1 MLHDR
6 FSRFSITVSIGRRQ
20 MRLDIVQRTEE
31 ERMGNVVYVGC
42 DVVVEWVGFLIMLQH
57 SSRPYLTQ
65 DFGNQRAIEEGLWI
79 FNLRLSCI
87 RVVDEH

>member
-1 MLHDR
+1 
-6 FSRFSITVSIGRRQ
+6 

-31 ERMGNVVYVGC
+31 GRMGDVIYVGC

-79 FNLRLSCI
+79 LEMGDSGAKFRNLKSYFSP
-87 RVVDEH
+87 